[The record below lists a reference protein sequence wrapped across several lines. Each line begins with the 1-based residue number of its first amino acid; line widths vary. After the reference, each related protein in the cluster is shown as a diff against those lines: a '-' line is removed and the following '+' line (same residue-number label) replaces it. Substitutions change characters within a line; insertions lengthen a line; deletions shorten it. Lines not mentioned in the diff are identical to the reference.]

1 MNDPHSIRRALTR
14 LVVLAALVAAVLA
27 PAVAAGAVAT
37 DVTAAGTEVAP
48 GGQLNTRVIV
58 RFDKSADAGSVLGRV
73 AAATGS
79 SFDHV
84 RTLAVGADVY
94 TISGVADAVA
104 RDAVIAALDADAAT
118 EYAELDAVLYPM
130 AVPND
135 TRYNDQWHYFEA
147 TGGIN
152 GPAAWDLSTGAGV
165 TVAVIDTGYRPHVDL
180 DSKIVGGYD
189 FIGDTFVANDGNGRD
204 SDASDP
210 GDWTNYGDCYAGS
223 PASNSSWHGT
233 HVAGTIA
240 AETNN
245 NQDVAG
251 VAWDADILPVRVLG
265 RCGGYTS
272 DIADGI
278 VWASGGSVSGVP
290 ANANPAQVLNL
301 SLGGSGSCPS
311 TTQSAVNTARA
322 NGSTVVVAA
331 GNSNANAANYTPAS
345 CSGVIT
351 VASTDRGGNRAY
363 YSNYGSVVDLAAPG
377 GETNVSS
384 SDGVLSTLNTGTT
397 TPAADSEA
405 YYQGTSM
412 ATPHIAGVAALM
424 YAADATITPDEVE
437 TTLES
442 TARAFPGT
450 CSQCGAGIVDAF
462 AAVDAVINGGGGGP
476 GPSCDPGYTEYTG
489 NLTGTGDYEYQ
500 PNGTYYYSG
509 SGVHNGVLTGPGSAD
524 FDLYLWKWIGGR
536 WQTVASS
543 LSYTSNES
551 ISYSGSSGYYVWR
564 IYSYSGS
571 GNYTFCLDR
580 P

>member
-1 MNDPHSIRRALTR
+1 MLRRMR
-14 LVVLAALVAAVLA
+14 VAALFTAIVTALLGL
-27 PAVAAGAVAT
+27 PAFAAGAQ
-37 DVTAAGTEVAP
+37 DLPAGQEAAP
-48 GGQLNTRVIV
+48 GGDLNTRVILKFTV
-58 RFDKSADAGSVLGRV
+58 EADRAAVLSAAEEALGF
-73 AAATGS
+73 GL
-79 SFDHV
+79 DHV
-84 RTLAVGADVY
+84 RTLAVGAEVY
-94 TISGVADAVA
+94 EIDGVAAVAA
-104 RDAVIAALDADAAT
+104 RDAAIAALDATPGVD
-118 EYAELDAVLYPM
+118 YAELDAILTPQ

-135 TRYNDQWHYFEA
+135 SSYGQQWHYFES

-152 GPAAWDLSTGAGV
+152 GPAAWDLSTGSGV

-210 GDWTNYGDCYAGS
+210 GDWTTFGQCYSGS
-223 PASNSSWHGT
+223 PASDSSWHGT

-245 NQDVAG
+245 SQGVAG
-251 VAWDADILPVRVLG
+251 VAWDANILPVRVLG

-290 ANANPAQVLNL
+290 ANAYPAQVLNL

-345 CSGVIT
+345 CTGVVT
-351 VASTDRGGNRAY
+351 VASTDRGGSKAY

-377 GETNVSS
+377 GETNVTP

-397 TPAADSEA
+397 VPAADNYEF
-405 YYQGTSM
+405 YQGTSM

-424 YAADATITPDEVE
+424 YAADGTITPDEVE
-437 TTLES
+437 NTLEAQ
-442 TARAFPGT
+442 ARAFPGT
-450 CSQCGAGIVDAF
+450 CSQCGAGIVDAA
-462 AAVDAVINGGGGGP
+462 AAVQAVIDGNTGGGGG
-476 GPSCDPGYTEYTG
+476 GCAVGYEEYTG
-489 NLTGTGDYEYQ
+489 TLTGTGDYEYQ

-509 SGVHNGVLTGPGSAD
+509 SGVHEGILTGPGGTD
-524 FDLYLWKWIGGR
+524 FDLYLWKWIGNR

-543 LSYTSNES
+543 LSSSSNES
-551 ISYSGSSGYYVWR
+551 ITYSGSSGYYVWR

-571 GNYTFCLDR
+571 GAYTFCMDR

>member
-1 MNDPHSIRRALTR
+1 MFRTTRKGRMRSAALFAAIVTALLGLPALTASAQD
-14 LVVLAALVAAVLA
+14 VTGVATAVEAAPAGELNNRVIVKFTVEADRAAVLE
-27 PAVAAGAVAT
+27 AAGFSL
-37 DVTAAGTEVAP
+37 DVGFT
-48 GGQLNTRVIV
+48 
-58 RFDKSADAGSVLGRV
+58 
-73 AAATGS
+73 
-79 SFDHV
+79 HV
-84 RTLAVGADVY
+84 RPLAVGADVFE
-94 TISGVADAVA
+94 IDGVATAAA
-104 RDAVIAALDADAAT
+104 RDAVIAALAADPGVD
-118 EYAELDAVLYPM
+118 YAELDAILTPQ

-135 TRYNDQWHYFEA
+135 PSYGSQWHYFET

-152 GPAAWDLSTGAGV
+152 GPAAWDLSTGSGV

-233 HVAGTIA
+233 HVAGTVA
-240 AETNN
+240 AETDNS
-245 NQDVAG
+245 QGVAG
-251 VAWDADILPVRVLG
+251 VAWNANILPVRVLG

-290 ANANPAQVLNL
+290 TNSNPAQVLNL

-322 NGSTVVVAA
+322 NGATVVVAA
-331 GNSNANAANYTPAS
+331 GNSNANAANSTPAS
-345 CSGVIT
+345 CNGVVT
-351 VASTDRGGNRAY
+351 VASTDRSGNRSY

-377 GETNVSS
+377 GETNVTS

-397 TPAADSEA
+397 TPAADNYA

-424 YAADATITPDEVE
+424 YAVDGTITPDEVE
-437 TTLES
+437 NTLEAQ
-442 TARAFPGT
+442 ARAFPGT
-450 CSQCGAGIVDAF
+450 CSQCGAGIVDAA
-462 AAVDAVINGGGGGP
+462 AAVQAVIDGNTGGGGG
-476 GPSCDPGYTEYTG
+476 GCAVGYEEYGGT
-489 NLTGTGDYEYQ
+489 LTGTGDYEYQ

-509 SGVHNGVLTGPGSAD
+509 SGVHEGILTGPGGTD
-524 FDLYLWKWIGGR
+524 FDLYLWKWIGNR

-543 LSYTSNES
+543 LSSSSNES
-551 ISYSGSSGYYVWR
+551 ITYSGSSGYYVWR

-571 GNYTFCLDR
+571 GTYEFCMDR

>member
-1 MNDPHSIRRALTR
+1 MFRRMRA
-14 LVVLAALVAAVLA
+14 AALFAAIVTMLLGL
-27 PAVAAGAVAT
+27 PAFPAGAQ
-37 DVTAAGTEVAP
+37 DLPAGQEAAP
-48 GGQLNTRVIV
+48 GGNLNTRVILKFTV
-58 RFDKSADAGSVLGRV
+58 EADRAALL
-73 AAATGS
+73 AAAEEALGFG
-79 SFDHV
+79 FDHV

-94 TISGVADAVA
+94 ELGGVATAAA
-104 RDAVIAALDADAAT
+104 RDAAIAALDAMDGVD
-118 EYAELDAVLYPM
+118 YAELDAILTPQ

-135 TRYNDQWHYFEA
+135 PSYSQQWHYFES

-152 GPAAWDLSTGAGV
+152 GPAAWDLSTGSGV

-189 FIGDTFVANDGNGRD
+189 YIGDTFVANDGNGRD

-210 GDWTNYGDCYAGS
+210 GDWTTFGQCYSGS

-233 HVAGTIA
+233 HVAGTVA
-240 AETNN
+240 AESNN
-245 NQDVAG
+245 NQGVAG
-251 VAWDADILPVRVLG
+251 VAWNASILPVRVLG

-290 ANANPAQVLNL
+290 ANAFPAQVLNL

-322 NGSTVVVAA
+322 NGATVVVAA

-345 CSGVIT
+345 CTGVVT

-377 GETNVSS
+377 GETNVTS

-397 TPAADSEA
+397 VPAADN
-405 YYQGTSM
+405 YVFYQGTSM

-424 YAADATITPDEVE
+424 YAVDGTITPDEVE
-437 TTLES
+437 TTLEAQ
-442 TARAFPGT
+442 ARAFPGT
-450 CSQCGAGIVDAF
+450 CSQCGAGIVDAA
-462 AAVDAVINGGGGGP
+462 AAVQAVIDGNTGGGGSG
-476 GPSCDPGYTEYTG
+476 CATGYEEYTG
-489 NLTGTGDYEYQ
+489 TLTGTGDYQYQ

-509 SGVHNGVLTGPGSAD
+509 VSGIHEGILTGPAGTD
-524 FDLYLWKWIGGR
+524 FDLYLWKWVGGR
-536 WQTVASS
+536 WKTVASS
-543 LSYTSNES
+543 LSSSSNES
-551 ISYSGSSGYYVWR
+551 ITYSGTSGYYVWR

-571 GNYTFCLDR
+571 GAYTFCMDR